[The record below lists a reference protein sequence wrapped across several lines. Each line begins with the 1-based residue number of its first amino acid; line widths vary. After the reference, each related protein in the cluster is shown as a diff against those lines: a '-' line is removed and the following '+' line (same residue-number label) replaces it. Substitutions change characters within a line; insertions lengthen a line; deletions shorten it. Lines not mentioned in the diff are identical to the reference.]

1 VLDWA
6 VSEVSAIAGGLG
18 VGKVVVVEVMGRFEA
33 DIGMGAIVVVTVCA
47 ARSLE

>member
-1 VLDWA
+1 
-6 VSEVSAIAGGLG
+6 LG